1 MMSEITLRL
10 DEEQE
15 YDDMGSYNHSTVQA
29 NLAFVFKQLGN
40 YSVAIELSLDSSSLD
55 PTLYRVKDELIPDVC
70 IYPKRDLSIPF
81 DILKMAEM
89 PLLVVEV
96 LSPRQFIAS
105 LLEKFKAY
113 FALGVNS
120 CWLVEPTT
128 RTVHV
133 YASMTQWQ
141 TFAAD
146 DTIHDPV
153 LNSRIPCSEIFA

>member
-1 MMSEITLRL
+1 MSETALLL
-10 DEEQE
+10 DEEE
-15 YDDMGSYNHSTVQA
+15 VDDMGSYNHSTVQA

-55 PTLYRVKDELIPDVC
+55 KTLYNVKDELIPDVC

-81 DILKMAEM
+81 DILKMEEM

-113 FALGVNS
+113 FALGVKS

-133 YASMTQWQ
+133 YERMTQWQ

-146 DTIHDPV
+146 DTIHDLV
-153 LNSRIPCSEIFA
+153 LNIQIPCSEIFA